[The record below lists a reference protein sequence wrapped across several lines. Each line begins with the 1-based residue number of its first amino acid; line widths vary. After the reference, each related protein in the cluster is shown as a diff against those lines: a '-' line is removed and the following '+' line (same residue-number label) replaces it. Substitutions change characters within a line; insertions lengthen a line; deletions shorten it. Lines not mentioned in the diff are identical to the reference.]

1 MGEYLDQIP
10 ENIQGHVK
18 QLAKISG
25 LPDTEESTEAIA
37 RGWLEKKAGFE
48 EQLESRSMEEVDY
61 LEKDDDRGCLIMTY
75 SGSLLNIGPLVEGVR
90 KAEYASIGL
99 RQDVPETAAK
109 DDSRLA
115 EDIRIDG
122 EVAFA
127 AGPIKQSSPVFKI
140 AVPMEDME
148 AEEQEELLSQVT
160 QLLAEEFVEVNKTI
174 MLDEP
179 EE

>member
-1 MGEYLDQIP
+1 
-10 ENIQGHVK
+10 
-18 QLAKISG
+18 
-25 LPDTEESTEAIA
+25 
-37 RGWLEKKAGFE
+37 
-48 EQLESRSMEEVDY
+48 MEEVDY
-61 LEKDDDRGCLIMTY
+61 LEMDDNRGCLIMTY

-99 RQDVPETAAK
+99 RQDVPETAAN
-109 DDSRLA
+109 DDSRLG

-127 AGPIKQSSPVFKI
+127 VGPIKQSSPVFKI

>member
-1 MGEYLDQIP
+1 L
-10 ENIQGHVK
+10 
-18 QLAKISG
+18 
-25 LPDTEESTEAIA
+25 
-37 RGWLEKKAGFE
+37 
-48 EQLESRSMEEVDY
+48 
-61 LEKDDDRGCLIMTY
+61 
-75 SGSLLNIGPLVEGVR
+75 R